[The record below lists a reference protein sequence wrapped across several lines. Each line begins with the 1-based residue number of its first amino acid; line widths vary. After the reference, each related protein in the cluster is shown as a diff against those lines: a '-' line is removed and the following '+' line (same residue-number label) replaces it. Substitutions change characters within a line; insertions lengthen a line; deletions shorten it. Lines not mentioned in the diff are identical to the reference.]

1 MAPIL
6 VHGDMWMNNIMWY
19 KSDDGKSA
27 TDRLAAIVDWQVCAT
42 RKIFTNS
49 SVHAMLMF
57 VAIIWMNLSTTIWHV

>member
-42 RKIFTNS
+42 RKIFTN
-49 SVHAMLMF
+49 
-57 VAIIWMNLSTTIWHV
+57 